1 MTIFLILY
9 GLAGVG
15 VISVSRIDNGNS
27 GWSSPGF
34 VAFQLLLWPITVI
47 YVWAQMKIIMWN
59 GKVIWRRK

>member
-15 VISVSRIDNGNS
+15 IISVSRIDHGNS
-27 GWSSPGF
+27 GWSSPSF
-34 VAFQLLLWPITVI
+34 VVFQLLLWPITVI
-47 YVWAQMKIIMWN
+47 WVWSQMKIIMFN